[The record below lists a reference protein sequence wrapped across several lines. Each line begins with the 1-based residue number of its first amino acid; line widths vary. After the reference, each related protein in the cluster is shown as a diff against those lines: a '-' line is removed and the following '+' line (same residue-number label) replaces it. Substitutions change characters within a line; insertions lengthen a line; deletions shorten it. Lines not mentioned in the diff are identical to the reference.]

1 MPTPFPSR
9 QAAPT
14 SWTGAAKTKPTTLN
28 SEWRDVTPVSHPAI
42 TRVRG

>member
-14 SWTGAAKTKPTTLN
+14 SWSGVAKTKPTILN
-28 SEWRDVTPVSHPAI
+28 SRMALHAL
-42 TRVRG
+42 